1 MARFKDEAFVMSAF
15 APHLQPGERVIYYAY
30 GVKQPN
36 ILLIILLL
44 GGLLTALLTKQYMVG
59 LTDRGRFLV
68 LRFSGNLKVKEVLE
82 YHIGNVQG
90 AKAKTGPIFTYITI
104 KDPQKPFTA
113 KFHRLGMKQ
122 NRPHAM
128 AIAQSLETRQIAA
141 LPAA

>member
-1 MARFKDEAFVMSAF
+1 MARFDEASVMNAF
-15 APHLQPGERVIYYAY
+15 APHLQPGERVLYYAY

-36 ILLIILLL
+36 VLLIVLLL
-44 GGLLTALLTKQYMVG
+44 GGLLAALLTKQYMVG

-68 LRFSGNLKVKEVLE
+68 LRFGGKLNVKEVSE
-82 YHIGNVQG
+82 YHLGNVQG
-90 AKAKTGPIFTYITI
+90 ASTKTGPIFTYITI

-128 AIAQSLETRQIAA
+128 AIGQSLQMRQIAA
-141 LPAA
+141 LPA